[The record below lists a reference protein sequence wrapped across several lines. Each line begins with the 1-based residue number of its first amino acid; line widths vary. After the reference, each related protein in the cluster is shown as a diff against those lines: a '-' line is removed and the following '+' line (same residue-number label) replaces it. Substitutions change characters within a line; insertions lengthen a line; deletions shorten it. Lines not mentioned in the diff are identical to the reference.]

1 MKMFIDYNIS
11 NLLLYNNNK
20 NLEYIWKHCNK
31 QQHLAK
37 HLAIKEM
44 LNAAQGKQISESL
57 LIEPIN

>member
-44 LNAAQGKQISESL
+44 LNAAQGK
-57 LIEPIN
+57 